1 MQFPLTLTMLM
12 FTYEPPHLTA
22 DKEWQTILQIS
33 EGQQSRRQQLVN
45 YKSKLSTKAPS
56 PVFSQYNQLPESWG
70 SNKIDLYF
78 LYLIDWCLELHEL

>member
-1 MQFPLTLTMLM
+1 MQSPLTLTMLM

-45 YKSKLSTKAPS
+45 YKSKPSAKAPS
-56 PVFSQYNQLPESWG
+56 PVFSQDNQLPESWG
-70 SNKIDLYF
+70 
-78 LYLIDWCLELHEL
+78 LIKLTCFSFV